1 MNNLHGT
8 YPSKT
13 LHIFN
18 YSCDVKRKIMHTHLR
33 AHITDLVGF
42 FVIKFWFGMRPSR
55 KILNYITTF
64 IFDLYK

>member
-1 MNNLHGT
+1 
-8 YPSKT
+8 
-13 LHIFN
+13 
-18 YSCDVKRKIMHTHLR
+18 MHTHLR
-33 AHITDLVGF
+33 VHITDLVVF